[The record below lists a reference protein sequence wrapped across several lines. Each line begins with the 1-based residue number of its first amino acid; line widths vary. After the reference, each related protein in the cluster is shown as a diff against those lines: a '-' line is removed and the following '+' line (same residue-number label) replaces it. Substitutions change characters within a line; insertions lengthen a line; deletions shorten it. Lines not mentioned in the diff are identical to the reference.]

1 MVKLTVIVRSDLKM
15 GKGKI
20 AGQVGHACTSLL
32 YYNSEHPN
40 IKQWFEEFNQTKVV
54 LKVDSEEKLLDII
67 SELEKLEIIHYGI
80 RDAGKTQIEPE
91 TLTCV
96 GIMPTA
102 SKKLD
107 ALTGDLKLL

>member
-1 MVKLTVIVRSDLKM
+1 MKMIVIIRSDLKM

-32 YYNSEHPN
+32 YNNPGSDN
-40 IKQWFEEFNQTKVV
+40 IKKWMEEFNQTKVV

-67 SELEKLEIIHYGI
+67 NELEKMEIIHYAI
-80 RDAGKTQIEPE
+80 RDAGKTQIDPN

-96 GIMPTA
+96 GIMPTS